1 MPFHRPISDSTRP
14 DPPKTG
20 GKHALV
26 QAEGLLQIAFV
37 LPAGMMLGWGAGWG
51 VDKLLH
57 SHWATFTGL
66 VLGIIGGMVAAIR
79 MAIGAEKS
87 LSGRDG
93 S

>member
-1 MPFHRPISDSTRP
+1 MPFHRPIADGKRP

-37 LPAGMMLGWGAGWG
+37 LPCAMLLGWGAGWG

-66 VLGIIGGMVAAIR
+66 ILGIIGGMVAAIR
-79 MAIGAEKS
+79 MAIGAMNS
-87 LSGRDG
+87 LDGRKG
-93 S
+93 T